1 MAENSNHEK
10 MFINT
15 ETNDKNEMKKFL
27 VEELGG
33 TVVPLETSDEI
44 NVLDTGIPFPLK
56 ETIENNKKKAEEICR
71 IATESFRK

>member
-1 MAENSNHEK
+1 MAENSNLEK
-10 MFINT
+10 AVINT

-44 NVLDTGIPFPLK
+44 NVLDAGIPFPLK
-56 ETIENNKKKAEEICR
+56 ETIENNMKKAEEICH